1 MRAISTDCRVVE
13 CVKPYSKLVGHAMR
27 IKNGSFGKMVYE
39 SPKESHDLALRL
51 PVR

>member
-13 CVKPYSKLVGHAMR
+13 CVKPYHKLVGHAMR
-27 IKNGSFGKMVYE
+27 MKNGSFVKMVYE
-39 SPKESHDLALRL
+39 SPKESHDMDLRP